1 MDVGYTDRKKYKRKE
16 GVEVEVE
23 KNQIG
28 REKVMNAVVEREKR
42 RKVSEYTGSGI
53 VRKERVGTG
62 YRVRREEKEKEGKTE
77 REKEKKEEKKK
88 KEKKEN
94 KKKRGKET

>member
-23 KNQIG
+23 KNQIGRKRKGKGKKG

-53 VRKERVGTG
+53 VRKERVG
-62 YRVRREEKEKEGKTE
+62 R
-77 REKEKKEEKKK
+77 KKLKPTKARAK
-88 KEKKEN
+88 
-94 KKKRGKET
+94 